1 MTTSTP
7 LREDLLALTAETL
20 ASLANRGLVKRA
32 AKDLDADAGPQV
44 SSEQDGT
51 VVGVHPDGTRTRL
64 PVGVGL
70 DGAQCDC
77 PASGVCRHRIGLVL
91 AYQRLQALDKAK
103 QPQDPPVTVWSPA
116 EFDDETLEAVLG
128 RPAVAAARR
137 AVERGYSAT
146 VHRAEEAQPAPWVE
160 LPTCTVRFPVPH
172 ELGYALTDAAALQRG
187 EVIALAV
194 WAFRAADEAPNDNT
208 ALTRDTP
215 PVSAETMV
223 SVGGRPP
230 TPADAVGR
238 DSGLERLD
246 EAVALADE
254 LLLDGVAHTSPVF
267 AAQLERMGA
276 ALTRASLHWPAST
289 LADLRRQI
297 QAYAARDA
305 SYEPIQA
312 ARLLA
317 ELHARRRAGRSDR
330 VSVLGTQEPSETPL
344 RRVRLVALGCRITGR
359 TPNRRSAEV
368 YFAHPDAG
376 IALVLRKHWE
386 IPDDRALTGHELASR
401 RLLGSALRDLAGSNV
416 VSESI
421 SRSPSRSVTIGRG
434 RIAATS
440 IIPVGSAWADLPEPL
455 LIRDL
460 STQMRAWDGRPP
472 RLIRPRVEAD
482 TARVLAVADVGPV
495 GYDPAQQRLEAVVR
509 DPSGNE
515 AVIRADYNPA
525 CPGGLDALSDALSRS
540 RVRFVSGLLRRDGG
554 LPLLDPLALLSD
566 EGLTIPDLA
575 AGDGKVALGI
585 GTPRSSDPITQ
596 AIKSALDMLADIA
609 HAGLRGFG
617 EATRDGLATAARELR
632 RTGLHAGAALLDS
645 ISTTMDAKGVEATGV
660 AWANAAIH
668 LLVSLE
674 LHEEA
679 RAS

>member
-1 MTTSTP
+1 MTTTTP
-7 LREDLLALTAETL
+7 LREDLLALTTDTL

-32 AKDLDADAGPQV
+32 VKDLDAGAGPQV
-44 SSEQDGT
+44 GCEHDGT

-70 DGAQCDC
+70 DGAACDC
-77 PASGVCRHRIGLVL
+77 AASGVCRHRIGLVL
-91 AYQRLQALDKAK
+91 AYQRLQALGKAT
-103 QPQDPPVTVWSPA
+103 QQQASAVTVWSPA
-116 EFDDETLEAVLG
+116 EFDDETVEAVLG

-137 AVERGYSAT
+137 ALERGYSAT
-146 VHRAEEAQPAPWVE
+146 VHRADGTQPAPWVE

-172 ELGYALTDAAALQRG
+172 ELGYALTDAAALKRG

-194 WAFRAADEAPNDNT
+194 WAFRAADEAPSDNT
-208 ALTRDTP
+208 ALTRDVA
-215 PVSAETMV
+215 PVSAQTLV

-230 TPADAVGR
+230 TPVEAAGTDR
-238 DSGLERLD
+238 GLARLD

-267 AAQLERMGA
+267 TAQLERMGV
-276 ALTRASLHWPAST
+276 ALSRASLHWPASV
-289 LADLRRQI
+289 LADLRGQI

-305 SYEPIQA
+305 SYEPVQA

-359 TPNRRSAEV
+359 SPNRSSAET

-386 IPDDRALTGHELASR
+386 HPDDRTLTGHELASR
-401 RLLGSALRDLAGSNV
+401 RLLGATLRDLAGSNV

-440 IIPVGSAWADLPEPL
+440 ITPVGSAWAELPEPL

-482 TARVLAVADVGPV
+482 TARVLAVAHVGPV
-495 GYDPAQQRLEAVVR
+495 GYDAAQQRLEALVR

-525 CPGGLDALSDALSRS
+525 CPGGLDALADALSRS
-540 RVRFVSGLLRRDGG
+540 QVRFVSGLLRRDGG
-554 LPLLDPLALLSD
+554 LPVLDPLALLTD

-575 AGDGKVALGI
+575 AGDGKTALGI
-585 GTPRSSDPITQ
+585 GAHRSGDPITQ
-596 AIKSALDMLADIA
+596 VIGTALDTLADIA
-609 HAGLRGFG
+609 HVGLRGFAQ
-617 EATRDGLATAARELR
+617 ATRDGLAIAAGELR

-645 ISTTMDAKGVEATGV
+645 ISTTMAREGVEAAGT
-660 AWANAAIH
+660 AWANATIH
-668 LLVSLE
+668 LLVGLE

>member
-1 MTTSTP
+1 MTAGTP
-7 LREDLLALTAETL
+7 LRGDLLALTADTL

-32 AKDLDADAGPQV
+32 AKDLDAGAGPRV
-44 SSEQDGT
+44 SSDQDGT

-70 DGAQCDC
+70 DGAECDC

-91 AYQRLQALDKAK
+91 AYQRLQALDTTTR
-103 QPQDPPVTVWSPA
+103 PPGRAVTVWSPA
-116 EFDDETLEAVLG
+116 EFDDESLEAVLG
-128 RPAVAAARR
+128 RPAVLAARR

-146 VHRAEEAQPAPWVE
+146 VHHADETQPAPWVE

-172 ELGYALTDAAALQRG
+172 ELGYALTDAAAPQRG

-194 WAFRAADEAPNDNT
+194 WAFRAADEAPNKT
-208 ALTRDTP
+208 AAPTGAAAPFEAETL
-215 PVSAETMV
+215 VSAGGRRPA
-223 SVGGRPP
+223 SVGVSTDR
-230 TPADAVGR
+230 
-238 DSGLERLD
+238 GLERLD
-246 EAVALADE
+246 GAMALADE
-254 LLLDGVAHTSPVF
+254 LLRDGVAHTSPVF
-267 AAQLERMGA
+267 TAQLERTAA
-276 ALTRASLHWPAST
+276 ALSRVSLHWPASV
-289 LADLRRQI
+289 LADLRGQI
-297 QAYAARDA
+297 DAYAARDA
-305 SYEPIQA
+305 SYNPVQA

-359 TPNRRSAEV
+359 TPNRRSAAV

-386 IPDDRALTGHELASR
+386 VPDGRTPIGHELASR

-440 IIPVGSAWADLPEPL
+440 ITPVGSAWADLPEPL

-460 STQMRAWDGRPP
+460 STQMRAWDARPP

-482 TARVLAVADVGPV
+482 TARVLAVAEVGPV
-495 GYDPAQQRLEAVVR
+495 GYDPAQQRLEAAVR
-509 DPSGNE
+509 DPSGNG

-540 RVRFVSGLLRRDGG
+540 QVRFVSGLLHRDSG
-554 LPLLDPLALLSD
+554 LPVLDPLALLTD
-566 EGLTIPDLA
+566 EGLTVPDLA
-575 AGDGKVALGI
+575 ADQGTAPLGA
-585 GTPRSSDPITQ
+585 GPSRTADPITQ
-596 AIKSALDMLADIA
+596 AMELALAALADVA
-609 HAGLRGFG
+609 HSGLLGRARATREGVLGAAEGLRRAGLH
-617 EATRDGLATAARELR
+617 T
-632 RTGLHAGAALLDS
+632 GAALLESLSAALDGD
-645 ISTTMDAKGVEATGV
+645 TTDAAGA
-660 AWANAAIH
+660 AWVDAAIH
-668 LLVSLE
+668 LLVGLE
-674 LHEEA
+674 LHQEA
-679 RAS
+679 AT